1 MKLRISGFLNI
12 MSKPQKIAGWVYLPI
27 HMFLLPLLLNMLAVY
42 LPGGL
47 TELTANLIYYAAG
60 FAFCLLVLWWY
71 FRASFDILLDNL
83 PQCLV
88 ALAFGYLMYL
98 MLSYLAAGALLLF
111 LGDNLANP
119 NNEAVAELLTENSR
133 AVLGLTVFVAPL
145 VEELLFRGVIFG
157 SLRQKGRFL
166 AFAVSIAAFS
176 LYHVWQFALA
186 GMDWTLLLYAVQY
199 IPAGYAL
206 AWAYEKTNSIWTP
219 IFLHML
225 INGISLLVLG

>member
-1 MKLRISGFLNI
+1 MKLRIGGFSNT

-27 HMFLLPLLLNMLAVY
+27 HMFLLPLLLNMLAMY

-47 TELTANLIYYAAG
+47 TELAANLIYYVAG
-60 FAFCLLVLWWY
+60 FAFCLVVLWRY
-71 FRASFDILLDNL
+71 FRAAFDILLYTL
-83 PQCLV
+83 PQCL
-88 ALAFGYLMYL
+88 ATLAFSYLLYIMLGYL
-98 MLSYLAAGALLLF
+98 STGALLLF
-111 LGDNLANP
+111 LGDNFSNP

-133 AVLGLTVFVAPL
+133 AMLGLTVFVAPL

-166 AFAVSIAAFS
+166 AFAVSIAAFA

-186 GMDWTLLLYAVQY
+186 FMDWTLLIYVVQY

-225 INGISLLVLG
+225 INGISFLALG